1 MPFVLGLSRAEGSGE
16 IIIIESGID
25 DFVAVLIEVS
35 RFETAYDAVSAVEKE
50 DFHGLTDS
58 ALSLLR
64 ISRLSLPIEGS
75 RHREV

>member
-1 MPFVLGLSRAEGSGE
+1 MKDDGVWLDCRGRAPVLPC
-16 IIIIESGID
+16 
-25 DFVAVLIEVS
+25 IEVS